1 MSRYPTVLAL
11 LVVLLAVPGAAALGQ
26 SAADA
31 RWIDRCRDNDDG
43 WRVQHCEVRVVTL
56 ARGGTIAVDPG
67 QNGGVT
73 VEGWDRDSIEV
84 HARIQTSAASDEQ
97 AEQLASKV
105 KVVTSGTTIS
115 AEGPSTGRR
124 ESWGVSFVVYA
135 PRRSDLKLDT
145 DNGPIGVREVT
156 GHISLT
162 AHNGPVSLSGVG
174 GDVHARTTNGPLDI
188 DLTGKRWDGAG
199 LDAETTN
206 GPVNLTVPEPYS
218 AQLEFGTVNGPM
230 TVGFPL
236 TVTIQG
242 RVGRRIT
249 TKLGD
254 GGAPIRVVTTN
265 GPVEIQRN

>member
-1 MSRYPTVLAL
+1 MPKRAIAFL
-11 LVVLLAVPGAAALGQ
+11 LLAVPTAVRSQ

-31 RWIDRCRDNDDG
+31 RWMAQCRDQDDA
-43 WRVQHCEVRVVTL
+43 WRAKACEVRVISL
-56 ARGGTIAVDPG
+56 AKGGMITVDPG
-67 QNGGVT
+67 RNGAVA

-84 HARIQTSAASDEQ
+84 HARIQAQGATDGEAA
-97 AEQLASKV
+97 ALAQSIKIAA
-105 KVVTSGTTIS
+105 TGTTIG
-115 AEGPSTGRR
+115 AEGPDAGRR
-124 ESWGVSFVVYA
+124 QSWSVSFVVYA

-145 DNGPIGVREVT
+145 YNGPIGVRDVT
-156 GHISLT
+156 GRMSLT
-162 AHNGPVSLSGVG
+162 AYNGPISLAGVG
-174 GDVHARTTNGPLDI
+174 GDVRARTTNGPLDI
-188 DLTGKRWDGAG
+188 ELVGAHWDGAG

-206 GPVNLTVPEPYS
+206 GPVNLAIPDNYS

-242 RVGRRIT
+242 RVGRRIST
-249 TKLGD
+249 RLGS